1 MKNPELKRVFDGLLR
16 TPWLWSFLGAALVW
30 AITLVGVGGQGAGG
44 IVTTALT
51 FSVFMVLV
59 GFGQMLVI
67 TSGPGNVDLSI
78 PATIALSGA
87 VSMKLMD
94 SQDHLVLVGLGASLL
109 VGICV
114 GGLNYM
120 LIRLLRI
127 PPIIATMSS
136 SFLIQSVAIS
146 YGRGLRVQPPALL
159 SEFATGRALGVPYTA
174 MALVIFSVGLGIL
187 VTRSVYGISLSA
199 VGQNPRAAELAGVR
213 VERTRYITYTL
224 SAALAALTGFLLSG
238 FSGGATLDMGEEYML
253 ASIAV
258 AVIGGTNV
266 AGGRASVPGI
276 WGAALFLFLMVTML
290 NALGVGSGLRLVIT
304 GLLIIT
310 IIIFATNDKA

>member
-1 MKNPELKRVFDGLLR
+1 
-16 TPWLWSFLGAALVW
+16 
-30 AITLVGVGGQGAGG
+30 
-44 IVTTALT
+44 
-51 FSVFMVLV
+51 
-59 GFGQMLVI
+59 
-67 TSGPGNVDLSI
+67 
-78 PATIALSGA
+78 
-87 VSMKLMD
+87 
-94 SQDHLVLVGLGASLL
+94 
-109 VGICV
+109 
-114 GGLNYM
+114 
-120 LIRLLRI
+120 
-127 PPIIATMSS
+127 
-136 SFLIQSVAIS
+136 
-146 YGRGLRVQPPALL
+146 
-159 SEFATGRALGVPYTA
+159 
-174 MALVIFSVGLGIL
+174 
-187 VTRSVYGISLSA
+187 
-199 VGQNPRAAELAGVR
+199 LAGVR

>member
-1 MKNPELKRVFDGLLR
+1 MKV
-16 TPWLWSFLGAALVW
+16 
-30 AITLVGVGGQGAGG
+30 
-44 IVTTALT
+44 
-51 FSVFMVLV
+51 
-59 GFGQMLVI
+59 
-67 TSGPGNVDLSI
+67 
-78 PATIALSGA
+78 
-87 VSMKLMD
+87 MD
-94 SQDHLVLVGLGASLL
+94 SQDHLVMVGLAGALS
-109 VGICV
+109 VGVCI
-114 GGLNYM
+114 GGFNYM

-159 SEFATGRALGVPYTA
+159 SEFATGRMLGVPYTA
-174 MALVIFSVGLGIL
+174 MALLVLSIALGRL
-187 VTRSVYGISLSA
+187 VKRSVYGISLSA

-224 SAALAALTGFLLSG
+224 SAFFAALTGFLLAG

-258 AVIGGTNV
+258 TVIGGTNV

-304 GLLIIT
+304 GLLIIF
-310 IIIFATNDKA
+310 IIVFATNEKS